1 MKLESL
7 PFAQPP
13 SPASIDNPLVKI
25 RRDIHAHPEL
35 CFEEQRTSTLVARTL
50 QECDIETHV
59 GLAGTGVV
67 GTIHGTAPGK
77 TIGLRADMDALPLQ
91 EANDFGHR
99 STHAGRMHACG
110 HDGHVAMLLGAA
122 KELAKDRSFNGTI
135 HLIFQPGEESGV
147 GAKKMMDDGLF
158 NRFPCDAVFA
168 LHNWPGIPA
177 GHFATCPGPI
187 MASCNEFRIT
197 VKGRGA
203 HAALPHHGMDPIF
216 TAAQILNGL
225 QAVIT
230 RSKRPID
237 TAVLSVTQ
245 FHAGETNNIIPETA
259 WISGTVR
266 TFSKEVLSQIEERMR
281 VIAFSTARAH
291 GCEVEFDFVRQSPA
305 TVNDPAQTAFATAVM
320 ESMVGRD
327 RVDGRV
333 EPTMGAEDFSYM
345 LERIPG
351 CYAFIGNGDGGHREQ
366 GHGLGPC
373 MLHNPS
379 YDFNDAIIPIG
390 AAYFVNLARAY
401 LAAGPVA
408 T

>member
-245 FHAGETNNIIPETA
+245 FHAGETNNIIPEIA
-259 WISGTVR
+259 WLSGTVR

-401 LAAGPVA
+401 LAAGPV
-408 T
+408 TT

>member
-50 QECDIETHV
+50 QEGDIETHV

-147 GAKKMMDDGLF
+147 GAKKMMDDGMF
-158 NRFPCDAVFA
+158 NRFHCDAVFA

-197 VKGRGA
+197 IKGRGA

-245 FHAGETNNIIPETA
+245 FHAGETNNIIPEIA
-259 WISGTVR
+259 WLSGTVR

>member
-1 MKLESL
+1 MKMESL
-7 PFAQPP
+7 PVDMLLTQNID
-13 SPASIDNPLVKI
+13 ASLVKM

-35 CFEEQRTSTLVARTL
+35 CFEEHRTSALVVNML
-50 QECDIETHV
+50 QGWNIETHT

-67 GTIHGTAPGK
+67 GIIRGAAPGK

-91 EANDFGHR
+91 EANAFEHR
-99 STHAGRMHACG
+99 STHSGKMHACG

-122 KELAKDRSFNGTI
+122 QELAKERSFHGTI

-158 NRFPCDAVFA
+158 ERFPCDAVFA
-168 LHNWPGIPA
+168 LHNWPGIPE

-187 MASCNEFRIT
+187 MASCNEFHIT

-203 HAALPHHGMDPIF
+203 HAALPHNGMDPIF
-216 TAAQILNGL
+216 AAAQILNGL
-225 QAVIT
+225 QSVIT
-230 RSKRPID
+230 RNKRPID
-237 TAVLSVTQ
+237 SAVLSVTQ
-245 FHAGETNNIIPETA
+245 FHAGETNNIIPEVA
-259 WISGTVR
+259 WLSGTVR

-281 VIAFSTARAH
+281 VIAYGTAHAY
-291 GCEVEFDFVRQSPA
+291 GCEVEFDFIRQSPA
-305 TVNDPAQTAFATAVM
+305 TVNDPSQTAFATAVM
-320 ESMVGRD
+320 ESMVGSD
-327 RVDGRV
+327 RVDRGV

-345 LERIPG
+345 LERVPG
-351 CYAFIGNGDGGHREQ
+351 CYAFIGNGEGGHREQ

-379 YDFNDAIIPIG
+379 YDFNDALLPIG

-401 LAAGPVA
+401 LTELPA
-408 T
+408 TP

>member
-259 WISGTVR
+259 WLSGTVR

>member
-1 MKLESL
+1 MESL
-7 PFAQPP
+7 PLERLLA
-13 SPASIDNPLVKI
+13 SESIDSALVKV
-25 RRDIHAHPEL
+25 RRDIHAHPEI
-35 CFEEQRTSTLVARTL
+35 CFEEHRTSTLVANML
-50 QECDIETHV
+50 QGWDIETHV

-67 GTIHGTAPGK
+67 GTIRGAGPGK

-99 STHAGRMHACG
+99 SLHAGKMHACG

-122 KELAKDRSFNGTI
+122 QELAKERSFNGTI

-147 GAKKMMDDGLF
+147 GARKMMDDGLF
-158 NRFPCDAVFA
+158 DRFPCDAVFA

-177 GHFATCPGPI
+177 GHFATCPGAI

-197 VKGRGA
+197 VTGRGA
-203 HAALPHHGMDPIF
+203 HAALPHNGMDPIF
-216 TAAQILNGL
+216 AAAQILNGL
-225 QAVIT
+225 QSVIT

-281 VIAFSTARAH
+281 VIASCTARAH

-320 ESMVGRD
+320 KSMVGRE
-327 RVDGRV
+327 RVDESV

-345 LERIPG
+345 LEQVPG
-351 CYAFIGNGDGGHREQ
+351 CYAFIGNGEGAHREQ

-379 YDFNDAIIPIG
+379 YDFNDAVLPIG

-401 LAAGPVA
+401 LAAEPSA
-408 T
+408 P